1 MGERKRYLELWVPL
15 EVGPAIPAP
24 PIEPYSGL
32 IGENIKVCSGI
43 TGAEIEIRLVS
54 AALKVTSQILP
65 ELTSSVWT
73 PSREYWGGYKRPGQG
88 TEVED
93 KKKPT
98 EEYTSEEQD
107 EKDVVESV

>member
-54 AALKVTSQILP
+54 APALKFTSQILGVGKGDFELGVPLEAGATQPQPSVVARP
-65 ELTSSVWT
+65 EFSAQCAKVCVIHLWAGM
-73 PSREYWGGYKRPGQG
+73 RRF
-88 TEVED
+88 
-93 KKKPT
+93 
-98 EEYTSEEQD
+98 
-107 EKDVVESV
+107 